1 MSCAECTSG
10 EPIADWMCVKC
21 NIVLHDKCIGR
32 HKESR
37 PGIPHSVI
45 PKMVDLFQPPGG
57 SSMESNAD
65 KVQVLGPGVE
75 SEGVVG
81 EFASEFNVQ
90 TEGAG
95 PGRLGVHIRGPK
107 GAFNVKMEKHPEEKT
122 TFVCSYQAEAPGDYV
137 ITVTWSDV
145 DVPGSPFKVH
155 LKSKT

>member
-1 MSCAECTSG
+1 MFLFE
-10 EPIADWMCVKC
+10 V
-21 NIVLHDKCIGR
+21 
-32 HKESR
+32 
-37 PGIPHSVI
+37 
-45 PKMVDLFQPPGG
+45 FQPPGG

-107 GAFNVKMEKHPEEKT
+107 GIVAILYKLFRFFFEGIEWK
-122 TFVCSYQAEAPGDYV
+122 
-137 ITVTWSDV
+137 
-145 DVPGSPFKVH
+145 
-155 LKSKT
+155 